1 MSIDKQSL
9 LHGENA
15 AYLQL
20 LYNQYQREP
29 GCVPEAWQELFR
41 AAEHSQSL
49 VAPAA
54 STAALV
60 SPDAIPKADTALAEE
75 LFDKQAKVLQLVNA
89 HRFRGHRIANLDPLR
104 QHERPEVPE
113 LNLAY
118 YGFTDKDMQVN
129 FSSGSL
135 YGIDK
140 APLAEIFQT
149 VQDTYCSTVGAEYMH
164 INDTRQKRW
173 IQERLEPLRGRY
185 SFEKESKRRIL
196 ERLVAAETLERYLHT
211 KYVGQKRF
219 SLEGG
224 ESLIPLLDDLLL
236 QGKSVGVEEIVIGMA
251 HRGRLNVLINIVG
264 KLPGDLFDEFE
275 DRQSEAAAGSGDV
288 KYHRGYSADL
298 EVIEDTSLHVT
309 LAFNPSHLEIISPVV
324 AGSVRARQERCDDRH
339 RVRVLPILI
348 HGDAAFAGQGVVMET
363 MNLSQTRGYSTGGTI
378 HVIINNQIGFTT
390 SDPLDS
396 RSTLYCSD
404 VAKMI
409 QAPIFHVN
417 SDDPEALVTIGRLAL
432 QFRNE
437 FNKDVVIDMVCY
449 RRHGHSEADEPAA
462 TQPLMYHHVRTHPG
476 ARKLYIKQLL
486 AEGAIKEDDPQEM
499 EERYVASLE
508 RGQLVSAPHG
518 PDRHPEYRINFQPY
532 ANNTWDMPVETAIP
546 MDAVRRL
553 VENLTTLP
561 EGFSLHS
568 SVERIMQNRRRMG
581 RGELP
586 ADWGFAETLAYASL
600 LEQGYPVR
608 LSGQDSGRGTFF
620 HRHAVLHDQASGET
634 WLPLQRLSKDQAQF
648 LVINSILSE
657 EAVLAF
663 EYGYSSAE
671 PGALVIWEAQFGD
684 FANGAQV
691 IFDQFMS
698 SCETKWGRLCGLTV
712 LLPHGYDGQGP
723 EHSSARLERYLQL
736 CAEENLQVC
745 VPSTA
750 AQMFHMLRRQAIRPY
765 RKPLIVMSPKSLL
778 RQRLSASPLEEFSAA
793 GFVTAFDESDPSLD
807 PGRVKRLV
815 LCSGKVYY
823 DLIQERA
830 SAGIRDIGILRIE
843 QLYPFPTERIR
854 AILSRYRSCRE
865 IVWAQEEPQNQ
876 GAWGF
881 IQLRDILPA
890 CLTRG
895 QRLLYTGREAAAA
908 PATGSMSIHIA
919 QQKRLVAEALQLVQ
933 RAGQRQSA

>member
-1 MSIDKQSL
+1 M
-9 LHGENA
+9 
-15 AYLQL
+15 
-20 LYNQYQREP
+20 
-29 GCVPEAWQELFR
+29 
-41 AAEHSQSL
+41 
-49 VAPAA
+49 
-54 STAALV
+54 
-60 SPDAIPKADTALAEE
+60 
-75 LFDKQAKVLQLVNA
+75 QLVNA
-89 HRFRGHRIANLDPLR
+89 HRFRGHRSADLDPLR
-104 QHERPEVPE
+104 QHARPDVPE
-113 LNLAY
+113 LNPSY
-118 YGFTDKDMQVN
+118 YGFTDEDMHTT

-135 YGIDK
+135 HGFNS
-140 APLAEIFQT
+140 APLMEIFQA

-173 IQERLEPLRGRY
+173 IQERLEPLRGRHP
-185 SFEKESKRRIL
+185 FEPENKRRIL

-236 QGKSVGVEEIVIGMA
+236 QSGLVGVEEMVIGMA
-251 HRGRLNVLINIVG
+251 HRGRLNVLVNIVG
-264 KLPGDLFDEFE
+264 KLPSDLFDEFE
-275 DRQSEAAAGSGDV
+275 DQQTEDVPGSGDV
-288 KYHRGYSADL
+288 KYHRGYSSDL
-298 EVIEDTSLHVT
+298 EVAAGVSLHVT

-324 AGSVRARQERCDDRH
+324 VGSVRARQERCGDKH
-339 RVRVLPILI
+339 RLRVLPILI

-363 MNLSQTRGYSTGGTI
+363 LNLSQTRGYGTGGTI

-417 SDDPEALVTIGRLAL
+417 SDDPEALVSIGRMAL
-432 QFRNE
+432 DFRNE

-462 TQPLMYHHVRTHPG
+462 TQPVMYHHVRAHPG
-476 ARKLYIKQLL
+476 SRKLYTDRLL
-486 AEGAIKEDDPQEM
+486 EAGVIKENDAQELQ
-499 EERYVASLE
+499 ERYVASLE
-508 RGQLVSAPHG
+508 RGQPVSAPHG
-518 PDRHPEYRINFQPY
+518 PDRHSEYRINFAPY
-532 ANNTWDMPVETAIP
+532 MGNAWDMPVETAISI
-546 MDAVRRL
+546 DTIRRL
-553 VENLTTLP
+553 SERLTTLP
-561 EGFSLHS
+561 EGFRLHP

-581 RGELP
+581 NGELP
-586 ADWGFAETLAYASL
+586 ADWGFAEALAYAAL

-608 LSGQDSGRGTFF
+608 LSGQDCGRGTFF
-620 HRHAVLHDQASGET
+620 HRHAVLHDQASGAT
-634 WLPLQRLSKDQAQF
+634 WLPLQHLGEGQARF

-663 EYGYSSAE
+663 EYGYSSSE
-671 PGALVIWEAQFGD
+671 PNSLVIWEAQFGD

-691 IFDQFMS
+691 IFDQFLS
-698 SCETKWGRLCGLTV
+698 SCEAKWGRGCALTV

-736 CAEENLQVC
+736 CAEENMQVC

-750 AQMFHMLRRQAIRPY
+750 AQMFHVLRRQIIRPH
-765 RKPLIVMSPKSLL
+765 RKPLIIMSPKSLL
-778 RQRLSASPLEEFSAA
+778 RQRLSASPLEEFSTA
-793 GFVTAFDESDPSLD
+793 GFATVFDDADPSLD
-807 PGRVKRLV
+807 PGRVKRLL

-823 DLIQERA
+823 DLLQERA

-843 QLYPFPTERIR
+843 QLYPFPAEHLK
-854 AILSRYRSCRE
+854 AIIDRYRGCRQV
-865 IVWAQEEPQNQ
+865 VWVQEEPRNQ
-876 GAWGF
+876 GAWAF
-881 IQLRDILPA
+881 MQTSDRLPA
-890 CLTRG
+890 CLGRG
-895 QRLLYTGREAAAA
+895 QQLLHVSRAAAAA
-908 PATGSMSIHIA
+908 PATGSMSVHIA